1 MRFLIVGTGGVG
13 GYYGGRLQLVGHD
26 VTFLARG
33 RNLEALRSGG
43 LRVRSVHGDFD
54 LPTVTAAERATD
66 AFDVVLICVKT
77 YDNESAA
84 DVMGEAVGHGT
95 TLVSLQNGVDNERF
109 WGERFPQGT
118 VIAGTAR
125 IVAWLEEPG
134 VVVQRGADV
143 ALALGTFDAADTPRA
158 EELAGAI
165 RETGIDV
172 GVYADAQAAL
182 WLKLAGIVSV
192 GTVTAYGRCTIGEAF
207 ASPELSRLMEDAA
220 RETEAVARAR
230 GINLPPGASDAILG
244 YARAMIQDFNSSM
257 ARDLEAGRPLEIEA
271 LSGAVV
277 RHGEEAGVP
286 TPANRTFLD
295 ALLPIHREAMARREA
310 QAATSAP

>member
-1 MRFLIVGTGGVG
+1 MRVLIVGTGGVG
-13 GYYGGRLQLVGHD
+13 GYFGGRLAQAGHD
-26 VTFLARG
+26 VWFLARG

-43 LRVRSVHGDFD
+43 LHVRSVHGDFD
-54 LPTVTAAERATD
+54 LAVVRASERTEEAVD
-66 AFDVVLICVKT
+66 AVLICVKT

-84 DVMGEAVGHGT
+84 DALDGAVAPGT
-95 TLVSLQNGVDNERF
+95 DLVSLQNGVDNERF
-109 WGERFPQGT
+109 WGDRFPDGT

-134 VVVQRGADV
+134 LVVQRGADV
-143 ALALGTFDAADTPRA
+143 MVALGTFDDADVPKA
-158 EELAGAI
+158 EKLAQAFRDAMI
-165 RETGIDV
+165 EV
-172 GVYADAQAAL
+172 GVYPDAQSAL

-192 GTVTAYGRCTIGEAF
+192 GTITAYGRCTIGEAF
-207 ASPELSRLMEDAA
+207 ASPELSKLMEEAA
-220 RETEAVARAR
+220 RETEDVARAR
-230 GINLPPGASDAILG
+230 GIALPPGASDAILG

-277 RHGEEAGVP
+277 RYGEQVGVP

-295 ALLPIHREAMARREA
+295 ALLPIHQEALARRDRR
-310 QAATSAP
+310 SR